1 MRSAQELLRGEG
13 EVRTYFERWGRGK
26 FTRSVEQQIDRLM
39 SQTWKAFVRSQYG
52 KECSEATGLDLGS
65 FGVESAAAAGPVRRP
80 AAPPSTPPVSKP
92 AAAPQP
98 VINVPGV
105 EQPVAPVA
113 PPTVSTSTTSPS
125 TNPLIALIAD
135 GLRDMGYSP
144 ASAITAEQARSISE
158 DAALQ
163 VAEMVT
169 EQLRGELGTQR
180 QVIEIREPG
189 REPRQVEGHAPAWF
203 GRLVKLAQCRVP
215 ALMVGPAGCGK
226 TTAVKRLAEAMGL
239 PFHRVS
245 LAAGTDEGQLQGWL
259 HPVGDHMRFEYVAS
273 VVSQAYEQGG
283 IVLIDDIDL
292 GDPNAL
298 GILNAAL
305 DNGGWHIP
313 LRHHDPVFRRHADFY
328 LCGAANTWGH
338 GADRQ
343 YSGANQLDE
352 RTLSRFRAGQIRCD
366 YDEALEAKLYGNHK
380 PGAEESLR
388 FGHRL
393 RARCR
398 ALPGWTRDVSTRDIE
413 AHWIM
418 LDQFS
423 VAESWYGQFAD
434 WSEEECTRV
443 HAVVDH
449 DAMTAILE

>member
-1 MRSAQELLRGEG
+1 MRSAQELLRSEG
-13 EVRTYFERWGRGK
+13 EVRAYFERWGRGK
-26 FTRSVEQQIDRLM
+26 FTRSVEQQIGSLM
-39 SQTWKAFVRSQYG
+39 SQTWKAFVRSQCG
-52 KECSEATGLDLGS
+52 RECAQATGLDLASYGVASAQGAQAVPGS
-65 FGVESAAAAGPVRRP
+65 SSPSAVPRAATPASAQPVV
-80 AAPPSTPPVSKP
+80 STPVAQQPSAP
-92 AAAPQP
+92 AQQPQ
-98 VINVPGV
+98 
-105 EQPVAPVA
+105 AL
-113 PPTVSTSTTSPS
+113 PTVPAS

-144 ASAITAEQARSISE
+144 EKSITAEQARSISE

-163 VAEMVT
+163 VADMVA
-169 EQLRGELGTQR
+169 EQLRGELGARR
-180 QVIEIREPG
+180 QVIELREPG

-203 GRLVKLAQCRVP
+203 GRLVKLARCRVP

-226 TTAVKRLAEAMGL
+226 TTAARMLAEALGL
-239 PFHRVS
+239 PFHRAS
-245 LAAGTDEGQLQGWL
+245 IAAGTDEGQLQGWL

-313 LRHHDPVFRRHADFY
+313 LRHHNPVFTRHRDFY
-328 LCGAANTWGH
+328 LCGAANTWGY

-366 YDEALEAKLYGNHK
+366 YDEALETELYGNHK
-380 PGAEESLR
+380 PGAEASLR

-423 VAESWYGQFAD
+423 VTESWYGQFAD
-434 WSEEECTRV
+434 WTEEECDRV

-449 DAMTAILE
+449 VAMTATLA